1 MRILMMGDV
10 VGKPGRRAVQKL
22 LPELREEHRV
32 DLAIANAEN
41 AAGGVGLT
49 PETAQDLYQ
58 AGVDVLTTGNHAWA
72 KKEIV
77 PYLESEAPIIRPV
90 NYPPGTPGRG
100 YLIYEDVL
108 IINVVG
114 RVFMQA
120 VDDPF
125 RTVDRVLKDVGS
137 NPRIVIV
144 DCHAEATSEMGAMG
158 WYLDGRVSAV
168 LGTHTHVVT
177 VDARVLPKGTAFVTA
192 IGMVGPRDSIIG
204 NGAEEVLERF
214 MTQMHVRLTVAT
226 GVVTFSSVLVDVDD
240 ETGSARSIV
249 RIDREVC

>member
-168 LGTHTHVVT
+168 LGTHTHVGT
-177 VDARVLPKGTAFVTA
+177 VDARVLPKGTAFVTD

-226 GVVTFSSVLVDVDD
+226 GPVTFSSVLVDVDD
-240 ETGSARSIV
+240 ETGSARGIV

>member
-10 VGKPGRRAVQKL
+10 VGKPGRRAVEKL

-114 RVFMQA
+114 RVFMQS

-125 RTVDRVLKDVGS
+125 RTVDRVLKEVGPE
-137 NPRIVIV
+137 PRIVIV

-168 LGTHTHVVT
+168 LGTHTHVGT
-177 VDARVLPKGTAFVTA
+177 VDAKVLPKGTAFVTD

-204 NGAEEVLERF
+204 NGVEEVLERF

-226 GVVTFSSVLVDVDD
+226 GAVTFSSVLVDVDD
-240 ETGSARSIV
+240 ETGSARGIV

>member
-58 AGVDVLTTGNHAWA
+58 AGVDVITTGNHAWA
-72 KKEIV
+72 KKEIF
-77 PYLESEAPIIRPV
+77 PYLDSEAPIIRPV

-114 RVFMQA
+114 RVFMQS

-168 LGTHTHVVT
+168 LGTHTHVGT
-177 VDARVLPKGTAFVTA
+177 VDARVLPKGTAFVTD

>member
-10 VGKPGRRAVQKL
+10 VGKPGRQAIQKL
-22 LPELREEHRV
+22 LPELRQEHQV

-41 AAGGVGLT
+41 SAGGVGLT
-49 PETAQDLYQ
+49 PDTAQELYR

-72 KKEIV
+72 KKEII

-108 IINVVG
+108 IINVIG
-114 RVFMQA
+114 RVFMQS

-125 RTVDRVLKDVGS
+125 RTVDRVLKEVGS
-137 NPRIVIV
+137 DPRIVIV

-168 LGTHTHVVT
+168 LGTHTHIGT
-177 VDARVLPKGTAFVTA
+177 VDAKVLPKGTAFVTD

-204 NGAEEVLERF
+204 NGVEEVLERF
-214 MTQMHVRLTVAT
+214 MTNMHVRLTVAV
-226 GVVTFSSVLVDVDD
+226 GAVTFSSVLVDVDD
-240 ETGSARSIV
+240 ETGAARSIV